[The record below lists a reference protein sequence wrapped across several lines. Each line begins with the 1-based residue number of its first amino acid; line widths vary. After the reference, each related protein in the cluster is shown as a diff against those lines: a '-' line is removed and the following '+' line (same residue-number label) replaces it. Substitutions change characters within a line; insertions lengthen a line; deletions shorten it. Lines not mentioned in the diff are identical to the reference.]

1 MSTRLTAGFVDAA
14 SVDINPV
21 ALAADL
27 VGALITLLRVT
38 YRRIFL
44 SSSRMD
50 FRYNQ
55 CVAL

>member
-44 SSSRMD
+44 SSFRMD